1 VVFKNLI
8 QLNSPLVKHYLTLIR
23 DKRTS
28 FSDFRKY
35 VNKLAVLLASEVS
48 KELDL
53 RRKKIQTPL
62 ANFDGAEA
70 YEQVVLVPVLRAG
83 LGLVDG
89 FTELFPNAKVGH
101 IGVYR
106 DEKTLKPVK
115 YYFKLPRIS
124 VEKNVIVFILDPMLA
139 TGGSIIYSV
148 SELRKHGVKKIVV
161 VSIVSSPEGIK
172 AVRRHYKN
180 LKIYTCALD
189 KKLNN
194 KGYIVP
200 GLGDAGDRMFGT

>member
-1 VVFKNLI
+1 VAFKNLI
-8 QLNSPLVKHYLTLIR
+8 QLSSPLVTHYLTLIR

-35 VNKLAVLLASEVS
+35 VNKLAVLLASEAS
-48 KELDL
+48 IELAV
-53 RRKKIQTPL
+53 RRKKIETPL
-62 ANFDGAEA
+62 ASFTGSEA
-70 YEQVVLVPVLRAG
+70 YEEVVLVPVLRAG

-89 FTELFPNAKVGH
+89 FTELFPDAKVGH

-115 YYFKLPRIS
+115 YYFKFPR
-124 VEKNVIVFILDPMLA
+124 VKAGRNVIVFILDPMLA
-139 TGGSIIYSV
+139 TGGSIIHSV

-161 VSIVSSPEGIK
+161 ISLVSAPEGIK
-172 AVRRHYKN
+172 AVRKHYKA
-180 LKIYTCALD
+180 LKIYTCSLD
-189 KKLNN
+189 KRLNG